1 MEINFKIEKE
11 VNKLKQN
18 FNDIKQN
25 WNFYMCHI
33 NNKPASIHFNLALCN
48 IAPVE
53 DYKYRIS
60 IFIKM
65 NNPTEDGLS
74 SDEEYPIL
82 CDIEDKVIEK
92 LKTLEDIFAG
102 TVKSQGKLELYVFT
116 KNPKKTKKLC
126 KEALANFLN
135 YKWIYSINKDVE
147 WDIYFNLL
155 YPDTYSYQ
163 VMIQAMM
170 NKNFIENLLNQGDNL
185 EKERKVNHYLYF
197 SSKENANL
205 AITKFEELGYQIFSS
220 KKLDDKNDYPYQ
232 LNISRMDN
240 VILNHINE
248 VVWKLLEITE
258 SLDGYYDDWSCPIT
272 K

>member
-1 MEINFKIEKE
+1 M
-11 VNKLKQN
+11 KQN

-126 KEALANFLN
+126 KEVLANFPN
-135 YKWIYSINKDVE
+135 YNGTI
-147 WDIYFNLL
+147 
-155 YPDTYSYQ
+155 P
-163 VMIQAMM
+163 
-170 NKNFIENLLNQGDNL
+170 
-185 EKERKVNHYLYF
+185 
-197 SSKENANL
+197 
-205 AITKFEELGYQIFSS
+205 
-220 KKLDDKNDYPYQ
+220 
-232 LNISRMDN
+232 
-240 VILNHINE
+240 
-248 VVWKLLEITE
+248 
-258 SLDGYYDDWSCPIT
+258 
-272 K
+272 